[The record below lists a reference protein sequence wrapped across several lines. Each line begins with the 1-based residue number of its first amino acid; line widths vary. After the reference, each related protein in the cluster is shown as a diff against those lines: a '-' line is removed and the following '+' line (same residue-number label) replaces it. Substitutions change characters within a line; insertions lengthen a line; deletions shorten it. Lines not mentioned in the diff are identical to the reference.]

1 MLVPKNEK
9 GGAAC
14 IFKICCCGG
23 QVFGK
28 YRFDVKC
35 QKVLTFFFQKWVR
48 KSKTILRQ
56 DDPSFP
62 LDLLDF

>member
-1 MLVPKNEK
+1 MKPRKSLVPKNEK

-28 YRFDVKC
+28 YRFESLTREKSYVKI
-35 QKVLTFFFQKWVR
+35 
-48 KSKTILRQ
+48 KSEIVNK
-56 DDPSFP
+56 
-62 LDLLDF
+62 